1 MTDAIQRTNTEKL
14 YQDLGLESVETG
26 GQIFGNVDLLPTDND
41 SVKKKYSKK
50 VQTSLNSL
58 KTTGNITLI
67 YFM

>member
-26 GQIFGNVDLLPTDND
+26 GQIFANVDLLPTDND

-50 VQTSLNSL
+50 VQTSSNSL

>member
-26 GQIFGNVDLLPTDND
+26 GQIFANVDLLPTNND

-50 VQTSLNSL
+50 VQTSSNSL

>member
-26 GQIFGNVDLLPTDND
+26 GQVFANVDLFSTDND

-50 VQTSLNSL
+50 VQTSSNSL

>member
-26 GQIFGNVDLLPTDND
+26 GQIFANVDLLPTGND

-50 VQTSLNSL
+50 VQTSSNSL